1 MKRYLLVVGLGVA
14 VLASFWAIS
23 QALFGARLE
32 AQQTDAA
39 ATLKAES
46 RLVLVDTVVMDK
58 KGNYV
63 RDLEQKDFKVW
74 EDNKEQTIKSFSHE
88 SDNAP
93 TANPQRHYLVL
104 FFDNSSMDAS
114 DQMRAR
120 EAAGKFIDAN
130 AGPNRLMAVI
140 EFGGATKIA
149 QNFTANA
156 DRLKQAVAGVK
167 SSAVASNAAPTDTTG
182 GIVTPQSGVQVA
194 ALGGLPAGMP
204 SLSNAETDFGARTV
218 LLALRNLAK
227 NMASVPGRKT
237 LVMLTSGFPLTSELQ
252 SELTA
257 TIDGCNKYNVA
268 VYPIDVRGLVA
279 PASAGSPRGATM
291 PRPPA
296 RHQVRL
302 LSATLTDATPQAH
315 LVLAQHG
322 AGGGGTGGGGT
333 AGGGGH
339 GGAPGGGTPGGGSAG
354 GHGGTPSGG
363 GHGGSPSGGGHGGSP
378 NGGGT
383 TGSRGGSPAVPVS
396 SFYNPNYQP
405 REIIPPFPPSATDN
419 QQVLYA
425 LANGTGGFVILNTN
439 DLLGGMDKIAN
450 ELGEYYVLGYTPA
463 ETPEGTCHTLRVK
476 VERHDTVVRSR
487 SGYCNVKPADMLAG
501 QPLEK
506 QLENQANGTQAGTIA
521 ASIQAPY
528 FYTSANTAR
537 VDVAMDIPANSIK
550 FEKVKGKQHATLNI
564 LGIAYKQDNSVAAR
578 FSDGVNLDFENKKE
592 VEEFGKQPFHYENQF
607 EIASGQYKLKVV
619 FSSGAEAFGKIETAL
634 NVDAYNGKQ
643 FGMSSMALSKEVRR
657 AADMG
662 TSLDAALMEDHTPL
676 VTRGMQIV
684 PAGTYRFK
692 KTDTAAMYAEVYE
705 PLMTAGTEPQVGVE
719 MKVFDAKSGQSKF
732 DTGLATAASF
742 MQKGNPVIPVALKLP
757 VNTLDPGSYRI
768 ELSAVDSAGNKC
780 APRSAEFQVE

>member
-1 MKRYLLVVGLGVA
+1 MRRYPLRLGLGVVA
-14 VLASFWAIS
+14 VVSFWAIW
-23 QALFGARLE
+23 QVFFAARVE
-32 AQQTDAA
+32 AQQNDAA
-39 ATLKAES
+39 ATIKAES
-46 RLVLVDTVVMDK
+46 RLVLVDTVVTDK

-88 SDNAP
+88 SDSGPN
-93 TANPQRHYLVL
+93 ANPQRHYLVL

-120 EAAGKFIDAN
+120 EAGKKFIDAN

-140 EFGGATKIA
+140 EFGGATKVA

-167 SSAVASNAAPTDTTG
+167 SSAVASNAGPNDTPG

-194 ALGGLPAGMP
+194 SLGGLP

-218 LLALRNLAK
+218 LLALRDLAK
-227 NMASVPGRKT
+227 NMAAVPGRKT
-237 LVMLTSGFPLTSELQ
+237 LVMLTSGFPLTVELQ

-257 TIDGCNKYNVA
+257 TIDACNKYNVA
-268 VYPIDVRGLVA
+268 IYPIDVRGLIA
-279 PASAGSPRGATM
+279 PTSAVSPTGAKMGT
-291 PRPPA
+291 PPV
-296 RHQVRL
+296 RYQVRL
-302 LSATLTDATPQAH
+302 LTAALTDATPQARLL
-315 LVLAQHG
+315 LVQHG
-322 AGGGGTGGGGT
+322 AGGGGTGGAGGT

-339 GGAPGGGTPGGGSAG
+339 GGTPGGGAPGGGSTGGGHS
-354 GHGGTPSGG
+354 GTPSGG
-363 GHGGSPSGGGHGGSP
+363 GHSGSPTGGGSTG
-378 NGGGT
+378 NRGT
-383 TGSRGGSPAVPVS
+383 GASPAIPVS
-396 SFYNPNYQP
+396 NFYNPNYQP
-405 REIIPPFPPSATDN
+405 RAIIPPFPPSATDN

-439 DLLGGMDKIAN
+439 DLLGGMEKISK
-450 ELGEYYVLGYTPA
+450 EQSEYYVLGYTPA
-463 ETPEGTCHTLRVK
+463 ETPEGSCHTLRVK
-476 VERHDTVVRSR
+476 VEHQDTVVRSR

-501 QPLEK
+501 QPVEK

-521 ASIQAPY
+521 ASIEAPY

-550 FEKVKGKQHATLNI
+550 FEKVKGKQHATVNI
-564 LGIAYKQDNSVAAR
+564 LGIAYKQDSSVAAR

-607 EIASGQYKLKVV
+607 EIGSGEYKLKVV
-619 FSSGAEAFGKIETAL
+619 FSSSGEAFGKVETAL

-643 FGMSSMALSKEVRR
+643 FGMSSMALSKEVHR

-684 PAGTYRFK
+684 PAGTYRFR
-692 KTDTAAMYAEVYE
+692 KTDNAAIYAEVYE
-705 PLMTAGTEPQVGVE
+705 PLMASGSVPQVGWQL
-719 MKVFDAKSGQSKF
+719 KVLDTKSGQAKF
-732 DTGLATAASF
+732 DSGLTTAESF
-742 MQKGNPVIPVALKLP
+742 MQKGNPVIPLGLKLP
-757 VNTLDPGSYRI
+757 VNTLDPGSYRV
-768 ELSAVDSAGNKC
+768 ELSAIDSAGNKC
-780 APRSAEFQVE
+780 TPRSAEFEVE

>member
-1 MKRYLLVVGLGVA
+1 MKRHLLVMSLGFA
-14 VLASFWAIS
+14 VLAISWAIW
-23 QALFGARLE
+23 QAFFAVRVE
-32 AQQTDAA
+32 AQQSDAA
-39 ATLKAES
+39 ASIKAEA

-88 SDNAP
+88 SDSGPNAK
-93 TANPQRHYLVL
+93 PQRHYLVL

-140 EFGGATKIA
+140 EFGGTTKIA

-167 SSAVASNAAPTDTTG
+167 SSAVASNAGPNDSSG
-182 GIVTPQSGVQVA
+182 GIVAPQSGVQVA
-194 ALGGLPAGMP
+194 SLGGLPTGMP

-218 LLALRNLAK
+218 LLALRDLAK

-279 PASAGSPRGATM
+279 PASVASPTGANM
-291 PRPPA
+291 PIPLP

-302 LSATLTDATPQAH
+302 LTAALTDETPEPR
-315 LVLAQHG
+315 LVLVQHG
-322 AGGGGTGGGGT
+322 AGGGTSGGTG
-333 AGGGGH
+333 AGGGH
-339 GGAPGGGTPGGGSAG
+339 GGAPSGGAPGGGSSG
-354 GHGGTPSGG
+354 GSHGGAPSGG
-363 GHGGSPSGGGHGGSP
+363 GHSGSPSS
-378 NGGGT
+378 GGT
-383 TGSRGGSPAVPVS
+383 TGNRGAGASPAVPVS
-396 SFYNPNYQP
+396 NFYNSNYQP
-405 REIIPPFPPSATDN
+405 RQIIPPFPPSATDN

-439 DLLGGMDKIAN
+439 DLLGGMEKIAN
-450 ELGEYYVLGYTPA
+450 ELSEYYVLGYTPA
-463 ETPEGTCHTLRVK
+463 ETPEGSCHTLRVK
-476 VERHDTVVRSR
+476 VERHDAVVRSR

-501 QPLEK
+501 QPVEK
-506 QLENQANGTQAGTIA
+506 QLENQANGTQGGTIA
-521 ASIQAPY
+521 ASIETPY

-550 FEKVKGKQHATLNI
+550 FEKVKGKLHATLNI
-564 LGIAYKQDNSVAAR
+564 LGIAYKPDNSVAAR

-607 EIASGQYKLKVV
+607 EIASGEYKLKVV
-619 FSSGAEAFGKIETAL
+619 FSSGGEAFGKVETAL

-676 VTRGMQIV
+676 VSRGMQIV
-684 PAGTYRFK
+684 PAATYRFK
-692 KTDTAAMYAEVYE
+692 KSDMAAIYAEVYE
-705 PLMTAGTEPQVGVE
+705 PLVAAGSVPQVGWEV
-719 MKVFDAKSGQSKF
+719 KVLDAKSGQAKF
-732 DTGLATAASF
+732 DSGLTTAESF
-742 MQKGNPVIPVALKLP
+742 MQKGNPVIPLGLKLP
-757 VNTLDPGSYRI
+757 VNLLDPGSYRV
-768 ELSAVDSAGNKC
+768 ELSARDSAGNKC
-780 APRSAEFQVE
+780 APRSAEFVVE